1 MVVHKSGSE
10 MFEVQAKE
18 PTALA
23 TPSSSLSTHPTC
35 PMKQEI
41 PLQLSRAVDTVDD
54 VVDLDT
60 VVRFLV
66 PVVHVQTLRVWRGQP
81 AF

>member
-1 MVVHKSGSE
+1 
-10 MFEVQAKE
+10 
-18 PTALA
+18 
-23 TPSSSLSTHPTC
+23 
-35 PMKQEI
+35 MKQET